1 MPLTTHI
8 KKKRENRQKNK
19 KKKAGEKK
27 FPNQDMNMELDHV
40 VKFLQGKT
48 ILVTGATGFL
58 AKIFVEKILRIQP
71 NVNKLYLLLRAADAK
86 SATKRLHSEIIDTK
100 LFTILRDNWGSE
112 FDSFISTKVIAVPGD
127 ISSENL
133 GVNESKLREQMLKEI
148 EIVVHVAATTGFN
161 ERYDVALAIN
171 TFGAFN
177 ALNFAKKCDAIKL
190 FLHTS
195 TAYVCGEQV
204 GIILEKPFS
213 MDDTL
218 LKTCKLDITEE
229 KRIVEEKLDELRF
242 QHAPNEVIKSEMM
255 EFGLKRAK
263 LYGWPNTYVF
273 TKAMGEMLLGNFKG
287 DLPLVIIRPTMI
299 ASTYKEPFPGWIEGV
314 RTIDSVIVS
323 YGKGK
328 LTCFPGYPSYAL
340 DVIPADMV
348 VNAMAVAMVVHT
360 NYQSCP
366 AIYHVSSSFKNPIK
380 FGDLHKF
387 VYHYFTKKPW
397 INRDGQR
404 VKVRKGT
411 VLSTVNG
418 FFLYMWIKYVF
429 PLKIQT
435 TDSQKNLISG
445 KKKDR
450 GEGKRLLIKVLY
462 LVNALSGQYFR
473 QVYMD
478 LNRKVKLAMRLAEF
492 YKPYTFFK
500 GIFSDTNLDKLR
512 MVAQGRGIDM
522 GVFDFDSKSI
532 DWEDYMMNIHIPG
545 LLRHAM

>member
-1 MPLTTHI
+1 
-8 KKKRENRQKNK
+8 
-19 KKKAGEKK
+19 
-27 FPNQDMNMELDHV
+27 MNMELDHV

-71 NVNKLYLLLRAADAK
+71 NVNKLYLLLKAADAK
-86 SATKRLHSEIIDTK
+86 SATKRLHSEIIDTE

-112 FDSFISTKVIAVPGD
+112 FDSFILTKVIAVPGD

-161 ERYDVALAIN
+161 ESYDVALAIN
-171 TFGAFN
+171 TFGA
-177 ALNFAKKCDAIKL
+177 LNVLSFAKKCDKIKL

-195 TAYVCGEQV
+195 TAYVCGEEA

-213 MDDTL
+213 VDDTL
-218 LKTCKLDITEE
+218 LKTCKLDIIEE

-242 QHAPNEVIKSEMM
+242 QHAPNEVIKSEMK

-287 DLPLVIIRPTMI
+287 DLPFVIIRPTMI

-328 LTCFPGYPSYAL
+328 LTCFPGYPNSAL

-348 VNAMAVAMVVHT
+348 VNAMVVAMSVHT
-360 NYQSCP
+360 SNQSCQT
-366 AIYHVSSSFKNPIK
+366 IYHVSSSLKNPLKLGDFCK
-380 FGDLHKF
+380 FIHC
-387 VYHYFTKKPW
+387 YFTENPW
-397 INRDGQR
+397 SNRNGQR
-404 VKVRKGT
+404 VKVRKLT
-411 VLSTVNG
+411 VLSTING
-418 FFLYMWIKYVF
+418 YFLYMWTKYVF
-429 PLKIQT
+429 PLK
-435 TDSQKNLISG
+435 
-445 KKKDR
+445 
-450 GEGKRLLIKVLY
+450 VLY
-462 LVNALSGQYFR
+462 LVNILSCQYFR

-478 LNRKVKLAMRLAEF
+478 LNRKIKFAMRLAEF
-492 YKPYTFFK
+492 YKPYAFFK
-500 GIFSDTNLDKLR
+500 GNFSDTNLDKLR

-545 LLRHAM
+545 LLRHAI

>member
-1 MPLTTHI
+1 MHI
-8 KKKRENRQKNK
+8 ELDNVVKFLPGKTMLITGATGFLAKN
-19 KKKAGEKK
+19 
-27 FPNQDMNMELDHV
+27 MNMELDHV

-71 NVNKLYLLLRAADAK
+71 NVNKLYLLLKAADAK
-86 SATKRLHSEIIDTK
+86 SATKRLHSEIIDTE

-112 FDSFISTKVIAVPGD
+112 FDSFILTKVIAVPGD

-161 ERYDVALAIN
+161 ESYDVALAIN
-171 TFGAFN
+171 TFGA
-177 ALNFAKKCDAIKL
+177 LNVLSFAKKCDKIKL

-195 TAYVCGEQV
+195 TAYVCGEEA

-213 MDDTL
+213 VDDTL
-218 LKTCKLDITEE
+218 LKTCKLDIIEE

-242 QHAPNEVIKSEMM
+242 QHAPNEVIKSEMK

-328 LTCFPGYPSYAL
+328 LTCFPGYPNSAL

-348 VNAMAVAMVVHT
+348 VNAMVVAMSVHT
-360 NYQSCP
+360 SNQSCQT
-366 AIYHVSSSFKNPIK
+366 IYH
-380 FGDLHKF
+380 
-387 VYHYFTKKPW
+387 
-397 INRDGQR
+397 
-404 VKVRKGT
+404 
-411 VLSTVNG
+411 
-418 FFLYMWIKYVF
+418 
-429 PLKIQT
+429 
-435 TDSQKNLISG
+435 
-445 KKKDR
+445 
-450 GEGKRLLIKVLY
+450 VLY
-462 LVNALSGQYFR
+462 LVNILSCQYFR

-478 LNRKVKLAMRLAEF
+478 LNRKIKFAMRLAEF
-492 YKPYTFFK
+492 YKPYAFFK
-500 GIFSDTNLDKLR
+500 GNFSDTNLDKLR

-545 LLRHAM
+545 LLRHAI

>member
-1 MPLTTHI
+1 
-8 KKKRENRQKNK
+8 
-19 KKKAGEKK
+19 
-27 FPNQDMNMELDHV
+27 MNMELDHV

-58 AKIFVEKILRIQP
+58 AKSKTMLVTGATGFLAKMPGDISSENLGVNESKLREQMLKEIEIVVHVAAMTGFNERYDVALAINTFGAFNALNFAKKCDAIKLFLHTSTAYVCGEQVGIILEKPFSMDDTLLKTFKLDITEEKRIVEEKLDELRFQHAP
-71 NVNKLYLLLRAADAK
+71 NEVIKSEMMEFGLKRAKLYGWPNTYVFTKAMGEMLLGNFKGDLP
-86 SATKRLHSEIIDTK
+86 LVIIRPTM
-100 LFTILRDNWGSE
+100 IA
-112 FDSFISTKVIAVPGD
+112 STYKEPFPGWIEGVIAVPGD

-348 VNAMAVAMVVHT
+348 V
-360 NYQSCP
+360 
-366 AIYHVSSSFKNPIK
+366 
-380 FGDLHKF
+380 
-387 VYHYFTKKPW
+387 
-397 INRDGQR
+397 
-404 VKVRKGT
+404 
-411 VLSTVNG
+411 
-418 FFLYMWIKYVF
+418 
-429 PLKIQT
+429 
-435 TDSQKNLISG
+435 
-445 KKKDR
+445 
-450 GEGKRLLIKVLY
+450 
-462 LVNALSGQYFR
+462 
-473 QVYMD
+473 
-478 LNRKVKLAMRLAEF
+478 
-492 YKPYTFFK
+492 
-500 GIFSDTNLDKLR
+500 
-512 MVAQGRGIDM
+512 
-522 GVFDFDSKSI
+522 
-532 DWEDYMMNIHIPG
+532 
-545 LLRHAM
+545 

>member
-1 MPLTTHI
+1 
-8 KKKRENRQKNK
+8 
-19 KKKAGEKK
+19 
-27 FPNQDMNMELDHV
+27 MNMELDNV

-58 AKIFVEKILRIQP
+58 AKVFVEKILRLQP
-71 NVNKLYLLLRAADAK
+71 NVNKLYLLLRAADTN
-86 SATKRLHSEIIDTK
+86 SATKRLNGEIISTE
-100 LFTILRDNWGSE
+100 LFRILRDRWGSE
-112 FDSFISTKVIAVPGD
+112 FDLFLSTKVIAVPGD

-133 GVNESKLREQMLKEI
+133 GLNESKLREHMLREI

-161 ERYDVALAIN
+161 ESYDVALAIN
-171 TFGAFN
+171 TFGA
-177 ALNFAKKCDAIKL
+177 LNVLSFAKKCDKIKL

-195 TAYVCGEQV
+195 TAYVCGEQA

-213 MDDTL
+213 VDDTL
-218 LKTCKLDITEE
+218 LKTCKLDIIEE

-242 QHAPNEVIKSEMM
+242 QHTPNEVIKSEMK

-328 LTCFPGYPSYAL
+328 LTCFPGYPSSAL

-360 NYQSCP
+360 NYQSCQ

-429 PLKIQT
+429 PLK
-435 TDSQKNLISG
+435 
-445 KKKDR
+445 
-450 GEGKRLLIKVLY
+450 VLY
-462 LVNALSGQYFR
+462 LVNILNCQYFR

-478 LNRKVKLAMRLAEF
+478 LNRKIKLVMRFAEV
-492 YKPYTFFK
+492 YKPYAFFK
-500 GIFSDTNLDKLR
+500 GIFSDSNLDKLQ
-512 MVAQGRGIDM
+512 MVAQGRGVDM

-545 LLRHAM
+545 LLRHAIKSNYF